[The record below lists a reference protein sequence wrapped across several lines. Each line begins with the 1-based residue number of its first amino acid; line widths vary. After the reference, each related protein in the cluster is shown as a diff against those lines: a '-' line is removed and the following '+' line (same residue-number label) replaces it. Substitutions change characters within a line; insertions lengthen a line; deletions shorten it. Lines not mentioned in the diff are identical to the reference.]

1 MSSEAKPRVLLVD
14 DDGMILRSLGRMLR
28 QAGYDVSTAADGSEA
43 LRVFASEG
51 PDVVLSDLSM
61 PDGDGIALLRAV
73 RRADGSVPVLLMSGA
88 PTLDAT
94 IEAVNLHADRFLTK
108 PVARDVLL
116 RALEEAVEVHRA
128 HLRALPEVEVIR
140 PVDELAFHR
149 ALSGLW
155 IAFQPIVAWPS
166 RQIAGYEA
174 LLRTPALGPQ
184 ELLTAAERLDR
195 VPELGRLIRGRAV
208 EAMRG
213 AAPSERLFL
222 NLHPSDLLDAELFAK
237 DTPLAAMA
245 DRVVLEITER
255 APLSETPA
263 LDARLA
269 ELRERG
275 FTLAIDDLGAGYAGL
290 TGLNLVR
297 PEVVKLDRDLI
308 RGIDLSATL
317 RKVVSSTIR
326 MCHDLGI
333 QVVGEGVETSGE
345 CEALVSLGCDLLQGF
360 LFAEPGRPFPEVRWP
375 SVAGRPLPNSSVP
388 PVVTAA
394 TGSG

>member
-1 MSSEAKPRVLLVD
+1 MKPRVLLVD

-28 QAGYDVSTAADGSEA
+28 QAGYDVRTAADSSEA

-61 PDGDGIALLRAV
+61 PEGDGIALLRAV
-73 RRADGSVPVLLMSGA
+73 RLADGSVPVILMSGA

-116 RALEEAVEVHRA
+116 SALEEAVEAHRA
-128 HLRALPEVEVIR
+128 HLRALPEVEIIR
-140 PVDELAFHR
+140 PVDELAFQR

-155 IAFQPIVAWPS
+155 IAFQPIVAWSS
-166 RQIAGYEA
+166 RRIAGYEA
-174 LLRTPALGPQ
+174 LLRTPSLGPQ

-195 VPELGRLIRGRAV
+195 VAELGRLIRGRAV
-208 EAMRG
+208 AAMKS
-213 AAPSERLFL
+213 ADPSQKLFL
-222 NLHPSDLLDAELFAK
+222 NLHPADLLDPDLFAK
-237 DTPLAAMA
+237 DTPLAAIA

-255 APLSETPA
+255 APLSKTPA
-263 LDARLA
+263 LEARLA

-290 TGLNLVR
+290 TGLTLVR
-297 PEVVKLDRDLI
+297 PDVVKLDRDLI

-326 MCHDLGI
+326 MCQDLGT
-333 QVVGEGVETSGE
+333 QVVAEGVETSGE
-345 CEALVSLGCDLLQGF
+345 CETLVSLGCDLLQGF
-360 LFAEPGRPFPEVRWP
+360 LFAKPARPFPEVRWP
-375 SVAGRPLPNSSVP
+375 SATGRPVPRSSVP
-388 PVVTAA
+388 LVAAAA
-394 TGSG
+394 TGPG